1 MIIAILGIVIGII
14 IGFYV
19 PFELSTI
26 SSLYISVGLLAAI
39 DSIVGALKA
48 TFQNKFDPVI
58 FISGFIVNALLAIGL
73 SYLGD
78 KLGVPIYY
86 AAIFVFGTRL
96 FNNIGS
102 IRHYS
107 IDRYRQK
114 HLFPT
119 GDEKHKKTEKI

>member
-1 MIIAILGIVIGII
+1 MLIAIIGIVLGIL
-14 IGFYV
+14 IGFYI
-19 PFELSTI
+19 PFEFTTI

-39 DSIVGALKA
+39 DSILGALRSS
-48 TFQNKFDPVI
+48 FEGKFDSVI
-58 FISGFIVNALLAIGL
+58 FISGFIVNALMAISL

-102 IRHYS
+102 IRRYS
-107 IDRYRQK
+107 IDKYRVK
-114 HLFPT
+114 SK
-119 GDEKHKKTEKI
+119 ERHKE

>member
-1 MIIAILGIVIGII
+1 MIIAILGIAVGILL
-14 IGFYV
+14 GLYL

-26 SSLYISVGLLAAI
+26 SSLYLSVGLLAAI
-39 DSIVGALKA
+39 DSIIGALKA
-48 TFQNKFDPVI
+48 TLQDRFDPVI
-58 FISGFIVNALLAIGL
+58 FISGFVVNALLAIGL

-102 IRHYS
+102 IRHYT
-107 IDRYRQK
+107 IDRYRQR
-114 HLFPT
+114 HLHENDT
-119 GDEKHKKTEKI
+119 KKGENPQKK

>member
-1 MIIAILGIVIGII
+1 MIVALICII
-14 IGFYV
+14 IGIALGLYL
-19 PFELSTI
+19 PFEFSTI
-26 SSLYISVGLLAAI
+26 SSLYISVGILAAI
-39 DSIVGALKA
+39 DSILGALKA
-48 TFQNKFDPVI
+48 TFQNRFDPII
-58 FISGFIVNALLAIGL
+58 FISGFFVNAMMAIGL

-107 IDRYRQK
+107 IDRYRHK
-114 HLFPT
+114 HLEEL
-119 GDEKHKKTEKI
+119 EKN

>member
-1 MIIAILGIVIGII
+1 MIIAIIGII
-14 IGFYV
+14 LGIFIGLYIPLEFT
-19 PFELSTI
+19 TI
-26 SSLYISVGLLAAI
+26 SSLYISVGILAAI
-39 DSIVGALKA
+39 DSILGALRSS
-48 TFQNKFDPVI
+48 FEDKFDSVI
-58 FISGFIVNALLAIGL
+58 FITGFIVNALLAISL

-107 IDRYRQK
+107 IDRFRAK
-114 HLFPT
+114 SR
-119 GDEKHKKTEKI
+119 EKHK